1 MITNRNVI
9 RVCNIGIRDT
19 FVILTSS
26 ALRSSKYAYN
36 ICTYSVHIL
45 RRKYMHICFIYCLL
59 PLASCLLPLAS
70 CPLPIVHCPLSDE
83 WNSQTRDEITDIERA
98 SEARARL
105 EESRALIAHHRPRV
119 TAPRT
124 YAGQDQ
130 IQHGARQR
138 MHASRL
144 HSRELMAN
152 LATMRGDVG
161 TAGCGRAVTRGLLLR

>member
-1 MITNRNVI
+1 MFDRSEKCWREPRCEASLAFIFEGVQHLPNR
-9 RVCNIGIRDT
+9 
-19 FVILTSS
+19 S
-26 ALRSSKYAYN
+26 A
-36 ICTYSVHIL
+36 
-45 RRKYMHICFIYCLL
+45 
-59 PLASCLLPLAS
+59 
-70 CPLPIVHCPLSDE
+70 IVQGADE

-105 EESRALIAHHRPRV
+105 EESRALIAQHRPRV